1 MIKKCVSIIIGIF
14 ISFNIS
20 AENDSI
26 VPDRLYFGHNE
37 LYKKPNYTHNPY
49 IIKSRYDFSK
59 VANIIT
65 EGCNNDYERICAI
78 YKWICDNISYDTHY
92 EIYDADRCYDERK
105 GVCQAY
111 CNLFYHI
118 AKSIDIRVEII
129 GGKSKDYNGSTGEE
143 HGWIFAY
150 TKKDYGILLDPTWGA
165 GSVNG
170 NTFTKNDDCWIWFN
184 VSPEWMILSHFPNDN
199 SYQLIDNHISY
210 SKFLSLHP
218 VNSLWIKYGMNAND
232 IYNMVMKRGIS
243 LPIFYSGG
251 EGKFQLIEFP
261 LQESLKIGHTYTLR
275 IKMLTN
281 NAIGIANGN
290 TVLYKNDEWNYEGN
304 NIYSIEFIPRK
315 EGTLSF
321 CIHDQDDVWSNIIK
335 YDIEDPTEE
344 DWNMLMQHYPLDTP
358 LARNV
363 ENLFEKE
370 WDDAGV
376 DNHELLELIKKH
388 NVKELPLIYTNMGA
402 NLNVISIPMNYKL
415 KKGKSYTFS
424 IRPRRGERWAIVNDD
439 EWYYEWNITDDG
451 IYTMSLTP
459 DQSGTLV
466 IYVMLGN
473 DNRYSGCIGYKVE

>member
-1 MIKKCVSIIIGIF
+1 MQKRILFTIITLF
-14 ISFNIS
+14 ILFHSYGNNPS
-20 AENDSI
+20 LPEK
-26 VPDRLYFGHNE
+26 LYFSHNE
-37 LYKKPNYTHNPY
+37 LYKKPNYAHNPY
-49 IIKSRYDFSK
+49 IIESKYDFSE
-59 VANIIT
+59 VASIIT
-65 EGCNNDYERICAI
+65 KGCYNDYEKICAI

-92 EIYDADRCYDERK
+92 KIYDADRCWDERK

-199 SYQLIDNHISY
+199 SYQLIDSHISY

-315 EGTLSF
+315 EGTLSL
-321 CIHDQDDVWSNIIK
+321 CIHDHDSVWLNMIEYNI
-335 YDIEDPTEE
+335 DDPTNE
-344 DWNMLMQHYPLDTP
+344 DWDLLKQHYPLDTP
-358 LARNV
+358 IACEV
-363 ENLFEKE
+363 INLYEKE
-370 WDDAGV
+370 WRNAGIDA
-376 DNHELLELIKKH
+376 HHLLELIEKH
-388 NVKELPLIYTNMGA
+388 NVKELPIIYTDMGT
-402 NLNVISIPMNYKL
+402 NFKIITIPMTKKL
-415 KKGKSYTFS
+415 KKGHSYTFR
-424 IRPRRGERWAIVNDD
+424 IRPRTGNKWAIVYNNK
-439 EWYYEWNITDDG
+439 WYYNWDVSDNDIHTMTITPEQSG
-451 IYTMSLTP
+451 SLT
-459 DQSGTLV
+459 
-466 IYVMLGN
+466 IYVQFNEGEQ
-473 DNRYSGCIGYKVE
+473 YHGCIGYDVK

>member
-1 MIKKCVSIIIGIF
+1 M
-14 ISFNIS
+14 
-20 AENDSI
+20 
-26 VPDRLYFGHNE
+26 
-37 LYKKPNYTHNPY
+37 
-49 IIKSRYDFSK
+49 
-59 VANIIT
+59 
-65 EGCNNDYERICAI
+65 
-78 YKWICDNISYDTHY
+78 
-92 EIYDADRCYDERK
+92 
-105 GVCQAY
+105 
-111 CNLFYHI
+111 
-118 AKSIDIRVEII
+118 
-129 GGKSKDYNGSTGEE
+129 
-143 HGWIFAY
+143 
-150 TKKDYGILLDPTWGA
+150 LDPTWGA

-344 DWNMLMQHYPLDTP
+344 DWNMLKQHYPLDTP

-370 WDDAGV
+370 WVDAGV
-376 DNHELLELIKKH
+376 DNHKLFELIKEH
-388 NVKELPLIYTNMGA
+388 DVKELPVIYTNMGA

-424 IRPRRGERWAIVNDD
+424 IQPRRGERWAIVNNE

-466 IYVMLGN
+466 IYVMLGD

>member
-344 DWNMLMQHYPLDTP
+344 DWNMLKQHYPLDTP

-370 WDDAGV
+370 WVDAGV
-376 DNHELLELIKKH
+376 DNHKLFELIKEH
-388 NVKELPLIYTNMGA
+388 DVKELPVIYTNMGA

-424 IRPRRGERWAIVNDD
+424 IQPRRGERWAIVNNE

-466 IYVMLGN
+466 IYVMLGD